1 MKVETSGYDSSV
13 RNNGP
18 DPLLRNQSITFTW
31 LDVRSVEVEVQG
43 EVNDRNMTPVLRLLS
58 SISQMVRLC
67 GEAVMEVLK
76 EVKSIAKVIGRF
88 PRVFRGG
95 ITKPFDKVLMT
106 ASTDA

>member
-1 MKVETSGYDSSV
+1 MIVVFGTMV
-13 RNNGP
+13 RTP
-18 DPLLRNQSITFTW
+18 SYVIRALRLLGV
-31 LDVRSVEVEVQG
+31 DVRSVEVEVKG

-58 SISQMVRLC
+58 SISQMIRLC
-67 GEAVMEVLK
+67 GEVVMEVLK
-76 EVKSIAKVIGRF
+76 KFKSIAKVIGRF